1 MSLVQF
7 DLAYRVLAI
16 TDSSEEETTGYV
28 ALKKTRFEWAPFVK
42 CTYSEIRLINWGT
55 LVLGPFSPAGPIA
68 VAYDFTK
75 SASIYMYRGKLCS
88 HC

>member
-28 ALKKTRFEWAPFVK
+28 ALKKNGVPFVK
-42 CTYSEIRLINWGT
+42 CTYSGSRLINWGT
-55 LVLGPFSPAGPIA
+55 FVLGPFAPIKLLAQLSEAA
-68 VAYDFTK
+68 V
-75 SASIYMYRGKLCS
+75 IGR
-88 HC
+88 HI